1 MKNKLL
7 HQLDHHRCSLSPL
20 WQKWSL
26 IIEGKGG
33 GELAKLICCPAAM
46 ADMRESSPAN
56 TAPATIAANRLELAP
71 DGGDNVGGVGVESP
85 KSTGH
90 GRASEI
96 LEHVELY

>member
-1 MKNKLL
+1 M
-7 HQLDHHRCSLSPL
+7 R
-20 WQKWSL
+20 
-26 IIEGKGG
+26 GGG

-90 GRASEI
+90 GGASEI

>member
-1 MKNKLL
+1 MSAEGETNEERKMSAEGELNEERKM
-7 HQLDHHRCSLSPL
+7 
-20 WQKWSL
+20 
-26 IIEGKGG
+26 EGKR
-33 GELAKLICCPAAM
+33 LCCPAAI

>member
-1 MKNKLL
+1 MT
-7 HQLDHHRCSLSPL
+7 S
-20 WQKWSL
+20 
-26 IIEGKGG
+26 
-33 GELAKLICCPAAM
+33 CPAAI

-90 GRASEI
+90 GRANDRLSAAFNPIHRRRFLVGAKVSGDSDDIHVREVGEEEI
-96 LEHVELY
+96 QYVFGRP

>member
-7 HQLDHHRCSLSPL
+7 LLLDDHRCSLGQL
-20 WQKWSL
+20 WQKGRL
-26 IIEGKGG
+26 IIE
-33 GELAKLICCPAAM
+33 GELAKLICCPAAI